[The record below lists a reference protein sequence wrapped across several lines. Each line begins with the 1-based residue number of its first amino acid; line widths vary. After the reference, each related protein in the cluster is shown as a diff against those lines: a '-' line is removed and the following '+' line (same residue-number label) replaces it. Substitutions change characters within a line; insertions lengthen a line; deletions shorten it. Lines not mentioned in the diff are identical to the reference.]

1 VKQVIVLAAVTA
13 IVLSAR
19 SGKVVSPEAQ
29 LKRSCTRCHGL
40 NVIQAQRLSRE
51 EWDRELD
58 KMIAMGAKVGDRE
71 QVLKYLASKYGNRIG
86 DPGEGKK

>member
-1 VKQVIVLAAVTA
+1 MKQVIVLAAVSA
-13 IVLSAR
+13 VVLSAR
-19 SGKVVSPEAQ
+19 SGKVASPEAQ

-58 KMIAMGAKVGDRE
+58 KMIAMGAKIGDRKE
-71 QVLKYLASKYGNRIG
+71 MVEYLAKKYGKSIG